1 MKLDVSIENLKL
13 SREITKKLKE
23 LSLCTIEDLWKCKRL
38 FLKSQG
44 FADSEIHQ
52 IQIQLQLLS
61 IDFNKKVYK
70 S

>member
-13 SREITKKLKE
+13 PSEIIKRLRE

-38 FLKSQG
+38 FLKGEG
-44 FADSEIHQ
+44 FTDSEIHQ

-61 IDFNKKVYK
+61 IDFNRKVYK
-70 S
+70 Y

>member
-13 SREITKKLKE
+13 PREITKKLKE

-44 FADSEIHQ
+44 LTDSEIYQ